1 MAGAYA
7 VCYAVCP
14 LCGSIRRCTH
24 QPGGSLQPSSGSAR
38 SSGVLKLTLW
48 VSQMLLPNLSFRQ
61 ALAEGAK
68 RSREEGTIV
77 TRAGVVKVTA
87 LTLASGTRVNRLVSA
102 SCEQRQPPGCLR
114 SPTMTET
121 PQKTGPAWVEFSDDV
136 LESVETVRSA
146 AIEAPCR
153 GLGFVTSVAAQ
164 LMDADAST
172 ATTVSEQVLA
182 RLIHL
187 FDAETGFLRYNDQT
201 IGASKLIAEWPPRP
215 NRPHADLL
223 AIVEFTSADDVF
235 APCAYG
241 KEPLVILPP
250 SASNYAYKAFQRQT
264 SGRRRVATPSMA
276 AAPLVSKGVTT
287 GVLGFVNFRGRK
299 WKQEEVGTLGAVATL
314 FAQLQDRIAA
324 EERLRY
330 LAEHDDLTG
339 LHNRRSV
346 VARLSERLAAGR
358 RGPVAVLYLDLDRL
372 KSINNYFGHA
382 AGDFYLRV
390 FAERLQAS
398 MRGLGTIGRIGGD
411 EFLVFSDRAML
422 TGTAESL
429 ADQLQ
434 TTLRGPLKIGDDV
447 ITPSVSIGMA
457 VGRPGRDNA
466 ADVLRRA
473 DEAALTAKRAGGNQV
488 AVCTNDISRNIVFR
502 NDIELHLQAG
512 IDSDALLL
520 HYLPEVDLLT
530 RTILGAEALVRWRHP
545 TRGLLLPDSFI
556 GVAESTNLAAE
567 LGRWVMRS
575 ACAELSRWRSNGVGQ
590 DAIMRINVSPVQLIT
605 RGFVRSVAD
614 TIDEFGIDAGSVCL
628 EITERS
634 VVHDIETTRKTLSA
648 LKEVGVQ
655 IAIDDFGTGYA
666 VLSHLKSL
674 PVDML
679 KIDMGFVR
687 NLGTNTSDL
696 AIVRAIIGLAKAFG
710 LQLVAEGVETP
721 AAAQTLIE
729 HGCHRA
735 QGFLFSRPVA
745 GDAMESLLSRRR
757 VPMTCFANDE
767 ALSVGAI

>member
-1 MAGAYA
+1 
-7 VCYAVCP
+7 
-14 LCGSIRRCTH
+14 
-24 QPGGSLQPSSGSAR
+24 
-38 SSGVLKLTLW
+38 
-48 VSQMLLPNLSFRQ
+48 VS
-61 ALAEGAK
+61 
-68 RSREEGTIV
+68 
-77 TRAGVVKVTA
+77 
-87 LTLASGTRVNRLVSA
+87 
-102 SCEQRQPPGCLR
+102 
-114 SPTMTET
+114 
-121 PQKTGPAWVEFSDDV
+121 
-136 LESVETVRSA
+136 
-146 AIEAPCR
+146 R
-153 GLGFVTSVAAQ
+153 GLEFVTSVAAQ
-164 LMDADAST
+164 LMGANAST
-172 ATTVSEQVLA
+172 AATVSEQVLA
-182 RLIHL
+182 RLVDL
-187 FDAETGFLRYNDQT
+187 FDADTGFLRHNDQT
-201 IGASKLIAEWPPRP
+201 IGASRLVAEWPPRP
-215 NRPHADLL
+215 NRPHADLV
-223 AIVEFTSADDVF
+223 AIVDFTSADEVF
-235 APCAYG
+235 APCAHG
-241 KEPLVILPP
+241 KDPLVIQPTEPVVIRPP
-250 SASNYAYKAFQRQT
+250 ASTNYAYKAFQRQVA
-264 SGRRRVATPSMA
+264 GRRRVATPSMA
-276 AAPLVSKGVTT
+276 AAPLVSLGVTT

-314 FAQLQDRIAA
+314 FAQLQARIAA

-346 VARLSERLAAGR
+346 VALLSERLAAGCP
-358 RGPVAVLYLDLDRL
+358 GPVAVLYLDLDRL
-372 KSINNYFGHA
+372 KSINDYFGHA

-398 MRGLGTIGRIGGD
+398 MGGLGTIGRIGGD
-411 EFLVFSDRAML
+411 EFLVFPDRATL
-422 TGTAESL
+422 TEAAESL
-429 ADQLQ
+429 AHRLQ
-434 TTLRGPLKIGDDV
+434 TTLRGPVKIGDDV

-488 AVCTNDISRNIVFR
+488 AVCTNDISRNVVFR

-530 RTILGAEALVRWRHP
+530 RVILGAEALVRWRHP

-590 DAIMRINVSPVQLIT
+590 GAIVRINVSPVQLIAP
-605 RGFVRSVAD
+605 GFVRSVAD
-614 TIDEFGIDAGSVCL
+614 TIEEFGIDGGSVCL
-628 EITERS
+628 EITERA
-634 VVHDIETTRKTLSA
+634 VVHDIETTRKTLSE

-679 KIDMGFVR
+679 KIDTGFVR
-687 NLGTNTSDL
+687 DLGTNTSDL
-696 AIVRAIIGLAKAFG
+696 AIVRAIIGLAEAFG
-710 LQLVAEGVETP
+710 LQLVAEGVETA

-735 QGFLFSRPVA
+735 QGFLFSRPVT
-745 GDAMESLLSRRR
+745 GDAMESLLCRRR
-757 VPMTCFANDE
+757 VPMTCF
-767 ALSVGAI
+767 V

>member
-1 MAGAYA
+1 
-7 VCYAVCP
+7 V
-14 LCGSIRRCTH
+14 
-24 QPGGSLQPSSGSAR
+24 
-38 SSGVLKLTLW
+38 
-48 VSQMLLPNLSFRQ
+48 
-61 ALAEGAK
+61 
-68 RSREEGTIV
+68 
-77 TRAGVVKVTA
+77 
-87 LTLASGTRVNRLVSA
+87 
-102 SCEQRQPPGCLR
+102 QR
-114 SPTMTET
+114 
-121 PQKTGPAWVEFSDDV
+121 D
-136 LESVETVRSA
+136 LE
-146 AIEAPCR
+146 
-153 GLGFVTSVAAQ
+153 FVTSVAAQ
-164 LMDADAST
+164 LMEANGST
-172 ATTVSEQVLA
+172 AAIVSEQVLA
-182 RLIHL
+182 RLGQL
-187 FDAETGFLRYNDQT
+187 FDADTGFLRYNDQT

-215 NRPHADLL
+215 SRPNADLL
-223 AIVEFTSADDVF
+223 PIVAFTGAEDVF
-235 APCAYG
+235 APCAHG
-241 KEPLVILPP
+241 KEPLVIQPTQPVVILPP
-250 SASNYAYKAFQRQT
+250 ASTNYAYKAFRRQIT
-264 SGRRRVATPSMA
+264 GTRRVATPSLA

-299 WKQEEVGTLGAVATL
+299 WKKQEVRTLGAVATL
-314 FAQLQDRIAA
+314 FAQLQVRIAA
-324 EERLRY
+324 EEKLRY
-330 LAEHDDLTG
+330 LAEHDDLTS

-346 VARLSERLAAGR
+346 VALLSERLAAGR
-358 RGPVAVLYLDLDRL
+358 PGPVAVLYLDLDRL
-372 KSINNYFGHA
+372 KSINDYFGHA
-382 AGDFYLRV
+382 AGDFFLRV

-411 EFLVFSDRAML
+411 EFLVFPEPAML

-429 ADQLQ
+429 AQRLQ

-488 AVCTNDISRNIVFR
+488 AVCTTDISRNVVFR

-530 RTILGAEALVRWRHP
+530 RVILGAEALVRWRHP

-575 ACAELSRWRSNGVGQ
+575 ACAELSRWRSNGVGHG
-590 DAIMRINVSPVQLIT
+590 AIVRINVSPVQLIT

-614 TIDEFGIDAGSVCL
+614 TIEEFGIDAGSVCL
-628 EITERS
+628 EITERA
-634 VVHDIETTRKTLSA
+634 VVHDIETTRKTLA
-648 LKEVGVQ
+648 ELKEVGVQ

-679 KIDMGFVR
+679 KIDTGFVR
-687 NLGTNTSDL
+687 DLGTNTSDL
-696 AIVRAIIGLAKAFG
+696 AIVRAIIGLAEAFG
-710 LQLVAEGVETP
+710 LQLVAEGVETLS
-721 AAAQTLIE
+721 AVQTLIE

-745 GDAMESLLSRRR
+745 GDAMESLLSERR
-757 VPMTCFANDE
+757 VPMTCIADDE
-767 ALSVGAI
+767 ARSVAAI